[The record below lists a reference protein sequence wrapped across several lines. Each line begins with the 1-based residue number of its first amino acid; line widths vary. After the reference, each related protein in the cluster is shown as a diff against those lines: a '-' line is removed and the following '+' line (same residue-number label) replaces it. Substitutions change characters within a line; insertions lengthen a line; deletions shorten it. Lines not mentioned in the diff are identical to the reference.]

1 MLFHQ
6 PSFTASLLA
15 VPFLISPSPFPPPV
29 LIYSVIAALC
39 HALYA
44 LGRRADSR
52 VQLKLLVQESCM
64 CNA

>member
-29 LIYSVIAALC
+29 LIYSVIVALC

-44 LGRRADSR
+44 LSRRADSR
-52 VQLKLLVQESCM
+52 V
-64 CNA
+64 